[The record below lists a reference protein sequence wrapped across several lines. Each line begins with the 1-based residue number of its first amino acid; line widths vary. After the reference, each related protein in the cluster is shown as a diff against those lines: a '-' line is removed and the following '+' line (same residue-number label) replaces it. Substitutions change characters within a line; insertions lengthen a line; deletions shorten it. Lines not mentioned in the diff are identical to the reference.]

1 MDPGRSVAERADLLV
16 RETTLDEKVSML
28 HAVSDSRH
36 ARETLPIR
44 RLCIPALRLN
54 NGSAGVGSG
63 GPV

>member
-1 MDPGRSVAERADLLV
+1 V